1 MNKLL
6 IFIAA
11 QGLLTFTISSPPAVA
26 DEDPLPLGPPLEEN
40 LITTPN
46 SKTKLIGAIEHSALL
61 PPVPAHLRAGTEVNI
76 AKLKKL
82 EPDNQ
87 WFKIPLWYAG
97 SWETRRHTI
106 YYQKALDTGAE
117 SFPLNSH
124 FALGAE
130 TSGFQRD
137 RAGAIWEFA
146 YGEYISI
153 LDLADGYE
161 LQLVHFR
168 EPLEI
173 ADNKLMML
181 FRAHTIFVS
190 SSDNKIQ
197 HTKQVESIQ
206 TYTPAGNG
214 LIRVDAS
221 VKTFNEAG
229 KPVRL
234 TKILAFKR
242 QTQPFQPRDRR
253 QGRNMRKLFDEYL
266 ESHGMNELR
275 PAPATK

>member
-1 MNKLL
+1 MKKLL
-6 IFIAA
+6 KPIAA
-11 QGLLTFTISSPPAVA
+11 LGLLTFTLSSTPAVA
-26 DEDPLPLGPPLEEN
+26 DEDPFPLGPPIAE
-40 LITTPN
+40 
-46 SKTKLIGAIEHSALL
+46 KLDAIAKSSQKLVGAIVHSSSL
-61 PPVPAHLRAGTEVNI
+61 PPVPAHLRAGKEVNI

-97 SWETRRHTI
+97 RWETRRHTI
-106 YYQKALDTGAE
+106 YYQKTLDTGAE

-137 RAGAIWEFA
+137 QAGAIWEFA
-146 YGEYISI
+146 YGEYVST
-153 LDLADGYE
+153 LELADGYE

-173 ADNKLMML
+173 KDTKLTML

-190 SSDNKIQ
+190 TPDNKIQ

-221 VKTFNEAG
+221 VKTFNERG
-229 KPVRL
+229 TPVRL

-242 QTQPFQPRDRR
+242 QTEQFKPRDTS
-253 QGRNMRKLFDEYL
+253 QGRNMRKLFDEFL

-275 PAPATK
+275 PTPATK